1 MATPPRKTERFQR
14 VPIFSQYLSKDE
26 VSEILQITDEFTVPE
41 GTVIFN
47 PGDENDGFYIILS
60 GRVDINIPNESGEG
74 TTIATLSNRSV
85 FGEMSFLGDRKR
97 SAWAVAKSTTRLD
110 KIRAT
115 EFRQLLESGN
125 LAAYKVIHNFA
136 KLISMR
142 LRRVED
148 ELLGALDELAPQSRQ
163 TKLAELQ
170 QFREKLFREWSF

>member
-1 MATPPRKTERFQR
+1 MPKNRKTERFQK

-26 VSEILQITDEFTVPE
+26 VAEILKITDEITVEE
-41 GTVIFN
+41 GTVIFS
-47 PGDENDGFYIILS
+47 PGDANDGFYIILT
-60 GRVDINIPNESGEG
+60 GRVAINIPNESGAG

-97 SAWAVAKSTTRLD
+97 SAWAVAQSTTHLN
-110 KIRAT
+110 KIRADAFL
-115 EFRQLLESGN
+115 ELLDAGN

-142 LRRVED
+142 LRRVEA
-148 ELLGALDELAPQSRQ
+148 ELLSTIDELAPQTRE

-170 QFREKLFREWSF
+170 EFREKLFQEWSF